1 MQPHDNYESSKFL
14 NLRSLSGLEGLRFTA
29 KRRIEGAYSG
39 RHVARKQGG
48 AGEFADYREYSPGDD
63 LRRLDW
69 RILARTGKTF
79 LKLHQDETNL
89 ACTMVIDSSGSMGFS
104 GYQQKVDDS
113 KLVWCQYFT
122 TALSH
127 LILTGRDHVGLAV
140 SEQQQCS
147 YFPPSCLPQQRGLLH
162 ESIANMVPI
171 GSTSLGTSLD
181 SLFLQVKKR
190 GVLMVLSDFLDVD
203 LDPLLSSL
211 RKFRSRGWEVIAIHV
226 VHPDELTLPKGRAF
240 RFLGMEGEAPVAAQ
254 VNELRQAYEAR
265 FERHQASVRT
275 GLLSVGCDFHPIY
288 TSTHYMDVLRQF
300 LIKRSG

>member
-1 MQPHDNYESSKFL
+1 MQSHASGDSSKFL
-14 NLRSLSGLEGLRFTA
+14 NLRSLSGLEGLRFSA

-39 RHVARKQGG
+39 RHIARKQGG

-89 ACTMVIDSSGSMGFS
+89 ACTMMIDSSGSMGFS
-104 GYQQKVDDS
+104 GYQPKGDDS
-113 KLVWCQYFT
+113 KLAWCQYFT

-127 LILTGRDHVGLAV
+127 LILTGRDHVGLSV
-140 SEQQQCS
+140 SEQYTCP
-147 YFPPSCLPQQRGLLH
+147 YFPPSCLPQQRGLIH
-162 ESIANMVPI
+162 ESIAKMLPS
-171 GSTSLGTSLD
+171 GSTNLAKSLD
-181 SLFLQVKKR
+181 SLFMQVKRR
-190 GVLMVLSDFLDVD
+190 GVLMVLSDFLDSD
-203 LDPLLSSL
+203 LDPMLSSL
-211 RKFRSRGWEVIAIHV
+211 RKFRSRGWEVIAMHI

-240 RFLGMEGEAPVAAQ
+240 RFLGMEGESPVAAQ
-254 VNELRQAYEAR
+254 VNELREAYESR

-275 GLLSVGCDFHPIY
+275 GLVSVGCDFHPIY

>member
-1 MQPHDNYESSKFL
+1 MQNHANDDSSKFL
-14 NLRSLSGLEGLRFTA
+14 DLRSLYGLEGLRFTA
-29 KRRIEGAYSG
+29 KRRIEGSYSG

-89 ACTMVIDSSGSMGFS
+89 ACTLMIDSSGSMGFC
-104 GYQQKVDDS
+104 GYQQKQDES
-113 KLVWCQYFT
+113 KLVWCQYFA

-127 LILTGRDHVGLAV
+127 LVLTGRDHVGLAV
-140 SEQQQCS
+140 SEQQQFT
-147 YFPPSCLPQQRGLLH
+147 YLPPSCLPQQRGLLH
-162 ESIANMVPI
+162 ETIAKLIPRGV
-171 GSTSLGTSLD
+171 TSLGKSLD
-181 SLFLQVKKR
+181 ALFMQVKKR
-190 GVLMVLSDFLDVD
+190 GVLMLLSDFLELD
-203 LDPLLSSL
+203 LDPMLSSL
-211 RKFRSRGWEVIAIHV
+211 RKFRSRGWEVIAIQV

-240 RFLGMEGEAPVAAQ
+240 RFLGMEGETPVAVQ
-254 VNELRQAYEAR
+254 VNELRQAYETR
-265 FERHQASVRT
+265 FERHQAAVRS
-275 GLLSVGCDFHPIY
+275 GLLSIGCDFYSIY